1 MHIQY
6 IYILCNCYCYS
17 TEYFFW
23 VSQLLLFLWQTN
35 GQRLVSSPFQWFI
48 GLVETHMFEGKNR
61 RKKKTHHVSG
71 REFSLKLSES
81 ISHHQSIQSISSSTN
96 VVKRRIW
103 TAQFIRPCT
112 AQIFGPHRGWKFGE
126 FLSPLAG
133 HMPRRAVGSENGW
146 NLLNVSL
153 NVSWM

>member
-61 RKKKTHHVSG
+61 RKKNTSCF
-71 REFSLKLSES
+71 RERVLLKIER
-81 ISHHQSIQSISSSTN
+81 IQSISSSTN

-133 HMPRRAVGSENGW
+133 HMPRRAVGSENWW